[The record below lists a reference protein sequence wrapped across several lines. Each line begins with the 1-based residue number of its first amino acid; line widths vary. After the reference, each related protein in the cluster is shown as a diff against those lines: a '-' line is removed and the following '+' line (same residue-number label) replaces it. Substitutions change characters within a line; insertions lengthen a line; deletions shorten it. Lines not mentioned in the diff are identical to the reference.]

1 VILTVDDVRSQVAAL
16 VTQHYVRLRA
26 GRFFRRTVGRH
37 RGCWCPNLFVSV
49 FLFDANICDAD
60 LPINTPKG
68 IAQGLTL
75 SALLCN
81 MYLGAMERA
90 LLSSVYAR
98 KDTLLLRH
106 ADDTLC
112 ITCDRNVAVQV
123 SFVPSFG
130 NFDFFSLHI
139 L

>member
-1 VILTVDDVRSQVAAL
+1 M
-16 VTQHYVRLRA
+16 
-26 GRFFRRTVGRH
+26 
-37 RGCWCPNLFVSV
+37 
-49 FLFDANICDAD
+49 FDAKIWDAG
-60 LPINTPKG
+60 LPINIPKG

-90 LLSSVYAR
+90 LLSSVYAHN
-98 KDTLLLRH
+98 DTLLLRH

-112 ITCDRNVAVQV
+112 ITCDRDVAVQV
-123 SFVPSFG
+123 SVLYDHLGICRF
-130 NFDFFSLHI
+130 FFSLHI